1 MSWTG
6 EVSRAVARDEPAA
19 GGSAAGGRNGSVEDS
34 GAHGCAGDAGTGWS
48 ITDSGDLYCVG
59 EWGPPFFVIN
69 AEGHAAV
76 RPEPGAAHSI
86 DLAQI
91 VHRIRRRDVEG
102 PLLIRF
108 PDILQAQVRRLH
120 DNFRAALAGTG
131 YGGASKANGAEQD
144 RLYRAVYPVKVNP
157 LRHVMEEVLAAG
169 HACGMGLE
177 CGSRAELAAALPH
190 LGDRA
195 ALLVCNGVKDA
206 AMLELVLDAQ
216 RLGGNA
222 IPVVQS
228 LDEFQALRSVAARCG
243 SEPAFGVRIRPSA
256 ARGAD
261 SKFGLSAAELMVLV
275 DQCRDSLDRLR
286 LVHVHPGS
294 QVDDLARVRRAVREG
309 AQAYTWLSRQG
320 AGLRYLDVGGGLGVN
335 YGGCA
340 TARRPNY
347 TPADYATTVAATV
360 GEVCRS
366 QGVEVPILVT
376 ETGRAV
382 TAAHA
387 VLIVPILGVRERPGL
402 PPAAALPPDAH
413 KATAMLVEMARRG
426 GKPHAGAEA
435 LARLARVHGWYG
447 EVCASFADGDVPMEE
462 YALAERACVT
472 ASRRLFDYLRGART
486 SLPPE
491 LRTLEDSLADRIL
504 CDFSVFQSIPDH
516 WACGQAFPIMPID
529 GLDRYPSRRGV
540 LVDLTCDAD
549 GKVDRYVGSDIGRPV
564 LAFHRRRPG
573 DPGCL
578 GVFLVGAYEDVIG
591 DNHNLFGRVAEAHV
605 RVDGRAADGFRIET
619 IQAADTV
626 DAMMARM
633 RHASNDLKASMRKR
647 VETAVAAGALPPEA
661 GRGMVDRYTACVEQ
675 GTYIGAGEDAKPRVG
690 AGTARSRASACESA
704 AASPE
709 PTSTAP

>member
-1 MSWTG
+1 M
-6 EVSRAVARDEPAA
+6 DDQAA
-19 GGSAAGGRNGSVEDS
+19 GGSAAGGGCELVEGS
-34 GAHGCAGDAGTGWS
+34 GAGWS
-48 ITDSGDLYCVG
+48 VRDSGDLYRVG
-59 EWGPPFFVIN
+59 EWGPPCFFIN

-86 DLAQI
+86 DLAR
-91 VHRIRRRDVEG
+91 VVRRIRRRNVEG

-108 PDILQAQVRRLH
+108 PDILRAQVRRLH
-120 DNFRAALAGTG
+120 DDFRAALAGTG
-131 YGGASKANGAEQD
+131 YGGAGKANGAEQD

-157 LRHVMEEVLAAG
+157 LRHVMEEILAAG
-169 HACGMGLE
+169 RACGMGLE

-206 AMLELVLDAQ
+206 AMLELILDAQ

-243 SEPAFGVRIRPSA
+243 AEPAFGVRIRPSA
-256 ARGAD
+256 AGGAD
-261 SKFGLSAAELMVLV
+261 SKFGLSAAELMMLIE
-275 DQCRDSLDRLR
+275 QSRDSLGRLR

-294 QVDDLARVRRAVREG
+294 QVDDLARVRRAAREA
-309 AQAYTWLSRQG
+309 AQAYAWLSRQG

-335 YGGCA
+335 YGGCGA
-340 TARRPNY
+340 AQRPNY

-366 QGVEVPILVT
+366 QGVEVPVLVT

-402 PPAAALPPDAH
+402 PPAAALPPHAH
-413 KATAMLVEMARRG
+413 KATAMLFEMARRG

-435 LARLARVHGWYG
+435 LARLAHVHGCYRD
-447 EVCASFADGDVPMEE
+447 VCASFAEGVVPMEE

-472 ASRRLFDYLRGART
+472 ASRRLFDYLRGTRT

-516 WACGQAFPIMPID
+516 WACGHAFPIMPID
-529 GLDRYPSRRGV
+529 GLDRHPSRRGV

-549 GKVDRYVGSDIGRPV
+549 GKVDRYVGSDTHRPV

-573 DPGCL
+573 DSGCL

-591 DNHNLFGRVAEAHV
+591 DNHNLFGRVSEAHV
-605 RVDGRAADGFRIET
+605 RADGRAPEGFRIET
-619 IQAADTV
+619 ILAADTV
-626 DAMMARM
+626 GGMTAQM
-633 RHASNDLKASMRKR
+633 RHKTDDLKASMRKR
-647 VETAVAAGALPPEA
+647 VEMAVASGALPPEA
-661 GRGMVDRYTACVEQ
+661 GRGMVERYTDCLKQ
-675 GTYIGAGEDAKPRVG
+675 GTYIGAGEDSRPRSG
-690 AGTARSRASACESA
+690 AGIARSRASACESA
-704 AASPE
+704 SASAEPVSPEPTSPE